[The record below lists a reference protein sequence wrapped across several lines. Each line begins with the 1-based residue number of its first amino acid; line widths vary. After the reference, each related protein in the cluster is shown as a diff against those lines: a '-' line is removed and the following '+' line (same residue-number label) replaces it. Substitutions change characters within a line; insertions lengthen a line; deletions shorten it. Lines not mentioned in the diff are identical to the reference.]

1 MEAQIKHR
9 LTVAEYLAFE
19 AQSEIKHEYIDG
31 VLYDM
36 TGGTDKHSRI
46 AANVIIAL
54 GIQLGSSDCR
64 VYTSDM
70 RVKVEA
76 GRYVYPD
83 LSVGC
88 GRARHED
95 DGETSLLNPV
105 AVVEVT
111 SPTSMTRD
119 HGLKRDLYQRMP
131 SIQAYLIIDQREVR
145 VDLHRRGEREWS
157 LSTYRSLDAA
167 VSLETLGCELPLA
180 QIYRDIVIDD

>member
-1 MEAQIKHR
+1 MEAQIKPR

-31 VLYDM
+31 ELYDM

-46 AANVIIAL
+46 AANIIGAL
-54 GIQLGSSDCR
+54 FALISNPDCR

-70 RVKVEA
+70 RVKVAA

-105 AVVEVT
+105 VVVEVT

-119 HGLKRDLYQRMP
+119 HGLKRDMYQGMP

-145 VDLHRRGEREWS
+145 VDLHRRGEWEWS

-167 VSLETLGCELPLA
+167 VSLESLGCELPLE
-180 QIYRDIVIDD
+180 QIYREIVIEA